1 MDPVLASLLR
11 DMGFTVWVPR
21 RDASA
26 LPVAEAEPAAA
37 ASLALSVP
45 PLERASPAVEPASQ
59 TPAER
64 PDWDALESAV
74 AGCTRCALAAGRTR
88 TVFGVGARDARWMI
102 VGEAPGAEEDKRGEP
117 FVGRAGKL
125 LDAMLAALG
134 LARGEVFI
142 TNIVKCRPPGNRDPQ
157 PQEAATCRPYL
168 AAQIDWVKPALIL
181 ALGRVAAQN
190 LLGVET
196 PVGRLRG
203 RVHQGPN
210 DRPLVVTYH
219 PAYLLRTPSAKQK
232 VWEDLKLALAT
243 ASPRAA

>member
-21 RDASA
+21 RDESA
-26 LPVAEAEPAAA
+26 LPVAQAAPAA
-37 ASLALSVP
+37 LADLAPSAP
-45 PLERASPAVEPASQ
+45 PLKYASPAVKVPPE
-59 TPAER
+59 TPAGW
-64 PDWDALESAV
+64 PDWDSLESAV
-74 AGCTRCALAAGRTR
+74 AACTRCALAAGRTR

-134 LARGEVFI
+134 LARGEVYI

-157 PQEAATCRPYL
+157 PEEAAACRPYL
-168 AAQIDWVKPALIL
+168 SAQIGWVNPALIL

-210 DRPLVVTYH
+210 GRQVVVTYH

-232 VWEDLKLALAT
+232 VWEDLKLALAI
-243 ASPRAA
+243 ASPRVA